1 MTDST
6 PWQPDNFY
14 SACLEGDLKKARET
28 ITYPSLNQGDTD
40 GNTPLHIV
48 SSKGYT
54 ELVQLLFQYHAD
66 RTLKNKAGLTAE
78 QMAKDDDIKNLF
90 KGQIRPE
97 TDVEHFVD
105 STNDFVD
112 STNEVEW
119 FDNCKNAYRIANE
132 NREHM
137 KRWLLQVPLKKLLEE
152 IDIGY
157 IDKIEFPN
165 QKCKEQIQDC
175 LKLVIEYEQPIG
187 LICAY
192 NSTGTDFSRILNY
205 DLAKIGSNFRFLSTQ
220 NLFNSGYLDN
230 EAPKGLGQHI
240 FAAIL
245 INHPIFDPYFK
256 TGTTYRGMSMT
267 RGELEKYKEG
277 DIVLTRSF
285 LSTSEDENV
294 AKLFIPYDGKEKI
307 PAMCIYKVINPRSS
321 LYIEELSIFD
331 SEKEVLIV
339 PFSVFR
345 VTKIDGVGNN
355 ENRPVIINLEECDSN
370 IL

>member
-1 MTDST
+1 MIDPTR
-6 PWQPDNFY
+6 WQPDNFY

-28 ITYPSLNQGDTD
+28 VTYLSLNQADTD

-54 ELVQLLFQYHAD
+54 ELVQLLFRYHAD

-90 KGQIRPE
+90 KIQKRPK
-97 TDVEHFVD
+97 TDSEHLVG
-105 STNDFVD
+105 STI
-112 STNEVEW
+112 EIEW
-119 FDNCKNAYRIANE
+119 LDNYKNAYRIAYE

-137 KRWLLQVPLKKLLEE
+137 KRWLLKVPLKKLLEE
-152 IDIGY
+152 IEIGY
-157 IDKIEFPN
+157 IDKIQFSS
-165 QKCKEQIQDC
+165 QKCKEQIQDY
-175 LKLVIEYEQPIG
+175 LKLAIEYEQPAG
-187 LICAY
+187 LIRAY
-192 NSTGTDFSRILNY
+192 SSSGTDFSRILNY
-205 DLAKIGSNFRFLSTQ
+205 DLAEIGSNFRFLSTQ

-245 INHPIFDPYFK
+245 INHPIFHPYFK
-256 TGTTYRGMSMT
+256 TGTTYRGMNVT
-267 RGELEKYKEG
+267 RGELEQYKEG

-285 LSTSEDENV
+285 LSTSEDENM
-294 AKLFIPYDGKEKI
+294 AKLFIPYNEKEKI

-321 LYIEELSIFD
+321 LYIEGLSIFN
-331 SEKEVLIV
+331 SEKEALIV
-339 PFSVFR
+339 PFAVFR
-345 VTKIDGVGNN
+345 VTKIDGINNN

>member
-66 RTLKNKAGLTAE
+66 PTLKNKAGLTAE

-90 KGQIRPE
+90 KGQMRPK
-97 TDVEHFVD
+97 TDVEH
-105 STNDFVD
+105 FVD

-152 IDIGY
+152 INVGY

-165 QKCKEQIQDC
+165 QTCKEQIQDY
-175 LKLVIEYEQPIG
+175 LKLAIEYEQPAG
-187 LICAY
+187 LIYAY
-192 NSTGTDFSRILNY
+192 SSGGTGFCTKLNY
-205 DLAKIGSNFRFLSTQ
+205 DLAEIGSNFRFLSTQ
-220 NLFNSGYLDN
+220 NLSNSGYLDN

-245 INHPIFDPYFK
+245 MNHPIFDPYFK

-267 RGELEKYKEG
+267 RGELEQYKEG

-285 LSTSEDENV
+285 FSTYEDENV
-294 AKLFIPYDGKEKI
+294 AKLFIPYDEKEKI

-321 LYIEELSIFD
+321 LYIEELSNFPA
-331 SEKEVLIV
+331 EKEVLIV
-339 PFSVFR
+339 PFTVFR
-345 VTKIDGVGNN
+345 VTKIDGINNN
-355 ENRPVIINLEECDSN
+355 ENRAVIINLEECDSN
-370 IL
+370 VL